1 LRKGLAEA
9 QVFFYAAASSPKGLD
24 SVRKMMMNGLF
35 FAIPD
40 GRGFCLLL
48 PNSSWWMGFLVGIDC
63 LIEGITPQINQPTYA
78 GRELI
83 Q

>member
-1 LRKGLAEA
+1 
-9 QVFFYAAASSPKGLD
+9 
-24 SVRKMMMNGLF
+24 MMNGLF

-48 PNSSWWMGFLVGIDC
+48 PDSSWRKGFLVGIDC
-63 LIEGITPQINQPTYA
+63 LIEGITPQINQPAYA